1 MRTFLVLIA
10 AIFSINFAFS
20 QEQEY
25 SVFIKTADSLY
36 NVKEF
41 KRSAHEYS
49 KAFKTLGWKGYPDD
63 RYNAACSWALAN
75 EPDSAFYQ
83 IDILVKKI
91 NYKNLNHISNDEDLI
106 SLHSD
111 KRWKEYIDQIR
122 SNKEKAEINL
132 DKQLVAKLDSIYNDD
147 QNFRRQIKDIET
159 KYGWDSKE
167 IKEHWKLG
175 MEKDS
180 INLIKVRNILDTRG
194 WLGADIVGE
203 QGNTTLFLVIQHSDI
218 KTQEMYLP
226 MMREAV
232 KNGKAKSSS
241 LALLEDRVALRQG
254 KKQIYGS
261 QINKDLKTQYF
272 YVAPLEDPDN
282 VDKRRAEVGLE
293 PLARYVS
300 QWDIVWNVEQ
310 YKKELP
316 VIMETWKQTN
326 PY

>member
-1 MRTFLVLIA
+1 MKTFLVLIA

-75 EPDSAFYQ
+75 EADSAFYQ
-83 IDILVKKI
+83 IDILVKKT

-111 KRWKEYIDQIR
+111 KRWKEYIDFVR
-122 SNKEKAEINL
+122 SNKEKAEKNL
-132 DKQLVAKLDSIYNDD
+132 DKALAARLDSIYDDD
-147 QNFRRQIKDIET
+147 QISRKQINEIET
-159 KYGWDSKE
+159 KFGWDSKE
-167 IKEHWKLG
+167 LKDHWKVIS
-175 MEKDS
+175 EKDS
-180 INLIKVRNILDTRG
+180 INLIKVQNILDTRG
-194 WLGADIVGE
+194 WLGEDVVGE
-203 QGNTTLFLVIQHSDI
+203 QGNATLFLVVQHANIKIQE
-218 KTQEMYLP
+218 KYLP

-232 KNGKAKSSS
+232 KNGKAKPSN

-254 KKQIYGS
+254 RKQIYGS
-261 QINKDLKTQYF
+261 QINRDDKTQYI
-272 YVAPLEDPDN
+272 YVAPLDDPDN
-282 VDKRRAEVGLE
+282 VDKRRAEVGLQ
-293 PLARYVS
+293 PLAVYLLNWNLK
-300 QWDIVWNVEQ
+300 WDVEQ
-310 YKKELP
+310 YKKDLP
-316 VIMETWKQTN
+316 IIMEKWKN
-326 PY
+326 AY